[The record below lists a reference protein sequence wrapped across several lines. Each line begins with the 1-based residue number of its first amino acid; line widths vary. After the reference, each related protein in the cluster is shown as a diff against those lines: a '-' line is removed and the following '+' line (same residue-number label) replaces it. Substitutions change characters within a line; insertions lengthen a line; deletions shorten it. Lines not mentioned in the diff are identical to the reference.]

1 MYIVHSGRLLRAL
14 AVVVTALHSTAV
26 YPALAGP
33 QAGTTPPAASQ
44 APAAQAAPHIYRVS
58 AFRAASGQMRNVEK
72 LLASTPAPGADA
84 GDFAVVFRHR
94 QGHEWDFMTVEHM
107 GATATVGLPSGP
119 PATGDSPM
127 SQSVAWHGDT
137 YVAGP
142 PLEEFRRALNLQ
154 GATGQSAGGTPGVYV
169 VSDYMAAAGHRGQLR
184 QVLDKIAMDTPGRS
198 ITLTHVQGAPW
209 TFLVITRYD
218 SWRQFAEEEE
228 KAGAQD
234 AKAPAGDRGMEIR
247 EHLATHHDTLVTV
260 QAVVTGSPAR

>member
-14 AVVVTALHSTAV
+14 GVMMTVLPFASV
-26 YPALAGP
+26 PAFAGP
-33 QAGTTPPAASQ
+33 QAGTAPATAAQ
-44 APAAQAAPHIYRVS
+44 APAAPAAQHIYRVS
-58 AFRAASGQMRNVEK
+58 AFRAAPGQMRNVQK

-107 GATATVGLPSGP
+107 GASATVGLSAGP
-119 PATGDSPM
+119 PATTDSPM

-137 YVAGP
+137 YAAGP

-154 GATGQSAGGTPGVYV
+154 GATGPRAGGTTGVYV
-169 VSDYMAAAGHRGQLR
+169 VSDYAAATGHRGQLR
-184 QVLDKIAMDTPGRS
+184 QVLDKNAMDTPGRS
-198 ITLTHVQGAPW
+198 VTLTHVQGAPW
-209 TFLVITRYD
+209 TFLVLTRYD

-234 AKAPAGDRGMEIR
+234 ATAPAADRGMDLR
-247 EHLATHHDTLVTV
+247 EHLATHHDTLATV
-260 QAVVTGSPAR
+260 QAVTGSAAR

>member
-14 AVVVTALHSTAV
+14 AVVLTTMASGAV
-26 YPALAGP
+26 PALADP
-33 QAGTTPPAASQ
+33 QAGAAPATAAQ

-58 AFRAASGQMRNVEK
+58 VFRSAAGQMGNVEK

-119 PATGDSPM
+119 PATADSPM

-137 YVAGP
+137 YAAGP
-142 PLEEFRRALNLQ
+142 PLEEFRRTLNLQ
-154 GATGQSAGGTPGVYV
+154 GATRQGAGGTTGVYV
-169 VSDYMAAAGHRGQLR
+169 VSDYAAAPGHRGQLR
-184 QVLDKIAMDTPGRS
+184 QVLDKNAADTPGRS
-198 ITLTHVQGAPW
+198 LTLTHVQGAPW

-234 AKAPAGDRGMEIR
+234 AKAPAADRGMELR
-247 EHLATHHDTLVTV
+247 EHLATHHDTLATV
-260 QAVVTGSPAR
+260 QTVVSGSARP